1 MEWPS
6 DLALYP
12 PFLRARLKKGFGLGQ
27 GETYKPW
34 IRVRDFGSHGDS
46 ANPPSIK
53 IDRPYHFLSRPE
65 KCYFYVLERDEDVV
79 DIQEQ
84 FPILDLGNTIR
95 LCAKY
100 KVRHIYRN
108 GFPEP
113 FTIDFIVTRRTET
126 GTVTEAH
133 SVKTKEDF
141 DKPRTKARLNIER
154 QWCSEAGID
163 WARVDPTPFHP

>member
-1 MEWPS
+1 MEWPF
-6 DLALYP
+6 DLSLYP

-27 GETYKPW
+27 GETYMPW
-34 IRVRDFGSHGDS
+34 IRVRDFGSRGDS
-46 ANPPSIK
+46 ANPSGIK
-53 IDRPYHFLSRPE
+53 IDRPYHFLSTPE
-65 KCYFYVLERDEDVV
+65 KCYFYVLEREEDVV

-100 KVRHIYRN
+100 KVRHAYRN

-113 FTIDFIVTRRTET
+113 FTIDFIVTRRTDT
-126 GTVTEAH
+126 GTITEAR

-141 DKPRTKARLNIER
+141 DKPRTKERLNIER